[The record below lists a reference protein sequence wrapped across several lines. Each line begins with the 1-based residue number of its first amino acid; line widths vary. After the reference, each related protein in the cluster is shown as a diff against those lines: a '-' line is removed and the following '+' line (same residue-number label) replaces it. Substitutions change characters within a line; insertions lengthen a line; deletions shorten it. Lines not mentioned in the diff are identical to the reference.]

1 MSGVIF
7 DVTLPVFGAILCGWL
22 AVRAGWLDQ
31 DSGDKLNRFVYRLA
45 FPALLFGVVARTP
58 LDQIFYWPFLL
69 AWLASLA
76 AVYVLVA
83 AVTLVLY
90 RDGIA
95 AVGVRSMNA
104 ACPSTAF
111 MGIPLLIYAFG
122 KEAALPAIL
131 ATTLVVTVFFSV
143 TLLMIEM
150 GHRSGAGGKPTL
162 RSIAASL
169 ARNPLMIAVVLG
181 TGASALGV
189 SLPTPLARF
198 CEVLGAAAVPCSLV
212 ALGIFIAS
220 HSIGATLRGA
230 RVPVFIKLVLHPLL
244 TWVLVVTVFQLDPF
258 WAKATVLLAALP
270 TATSCFVIA
279 QQHDVIA
286 AESSGTA
293 WLSTLLSIVSVSAVL
308 ALYAA

>member
-1 MSGVIF
+1 MIAAVF
-7 DVTLPVFGAILCGWL
+7 DVTLPVFGAILCGYV
-22 AVRAGWLDQ
+22 AVRANWLDLQ
-31 DSGDKLNRFVYRLA
+31 GGDVLNRFVYRLS

-76 AVYVLVA
+76 AVYLVV
-83 AVTLVLY
+83 AVVSVVGY

-95 AVGVRSMNA
+95 AIGVRSMNA

-131 ATTLVVTVFFSV
+131 ATTLVVTVFFSI

-150 GHRSGAGGKPTL
+150 GHSSAASGKPTL
-162 RSIAASL
+162 RSIAFSL
-169 ARNPLMIAVVLG
+169 AKNPLMIAVVLG
-181 TGASALGV
+181 IAASALRIT
-189 SLPTPLARF
+189 LPTPLARF

-212 ALGIFIAS
+212 ALGVFIAR
-220 HSIGATLRGA
+220 HSIGRSLQGA
-230 RVPVFIKLVLHPLL
+230 GVPVFIKLVLHPLL
-244 TWVLVVTVFQLDPF
+244 TWLLVATVFQLDPF
-258 WAKATVLLAALP
+258 WAKATILLAALP

-293 WLSTLLSIVSVSAVL
+293 WLSTLLSILSVSAVL
-308 ALYAA
+308 ALYGR